1 MRTLDTARE
10 GAGDTPQDSAGDTP
24 REGTGSTAGDS
35 AGGAWDAVIDVSNV
49 CWSPQLPPVGRR
61 RPSWARLDLVVTAWR
76 RAHGEDARLHLVADE
91 SLMRALEDAGQL
103 RQLAAHG
110 GITMSQVADSVIL
123 PMARDR
129 GLHVI
134 TRDHYVDHRVEHP
147 WIERSPG
154 RFHGWETVEE
164 QVRIAPLGVTPVSA
178 QEVSL
183 AREIKD
189 LKRTRLDPKNQV
201 HRRILHARWKCGN
214 TSCTLAATWQ
224 EQLLVWPLVS
234 PSGEA
239 MCPSCDQPLISL
251 GPRAQLHE
259 IVVAVRGQ
267 QPEAEAEIMRFPLET
282 DVPVIV
288 GRGRGIKGI
297 DLTMDPLSDRRAEAY
312 RDAVLRVSRLHLLLR
327 LEEVSTVNWRLVAI
341 DLDSTNGT
349 EVERWAGTG
358 FLPSREVGSDKET
371 FLSARDRLVLGG
383 AVQLRLSGRRY
394 NAELGVQPALAPAPD
409 ELRADA
415 TAQTTTI
422 RRRP

>member
-1 MRTLDTARE
+1 MGVVDSARE
-10 GAGDTPQDSAGDTP
+10 GAVDAAG
-24 REGTGSTAGDS
+24 GN

-61 RPSWARLDLVVTAWR
+61 RPSWERLDLVVTAWR
-76 RAHGEDARLHLVADE
+76 QAHGDQARVHLVADE
-91 SLMRALEDAGQL
+91 SLMRALEDAGEL

-110 GITMSQVADSVIL
+110 GITMTQVADSVIL
-123 PMARDR
+123 PLARDQ

-134 TRDHYVDHRVEHP
+134 TSDHYVDHRIEHP

-154 RFHGWETVEE
+154 RFHGRDTVEE
-164 QVRIAPLGVTPVSA
+164 RVQIAPLGIMPVSA

-201 HRRILHARWKCGN
+201 HRRILHTRWKCGN
-214 TSCTLAATWQ
+214 NSCTLAASWQ

-239 MCPSCDQPLISL
+239 MCPACDQPLASL

-259 IVVAVRGQ
+259 VVVAVRGEQ
-267 QPEAEAEIMRFPLET
+267 EAEIMRFPLET

-312 RDAVLRVSRLHLLLR
+312 RDAVLKVSRLHLLLR
-327 LEEVSTVNWRLVAI
+327 LEEVSAVNWRLVAI

-394 NAELGVQPALAPAPD
+394 NAELGVPTPAPPALDDP
-409 ELRADA
+409 RSDA

-422 RRRP
+422 PRRQ

>member
-1 MRTLDTARE
+1 MEDLDSARE
-10 GAGDTPQDSAGDTP
+10 GAGNAAGET
-24 REGTGSTAGDS
+24 

-61 RPSWARLDLVVTAWR
+61 RPSWERLDLVVSAWR
-76 RAHGEDARLHLVADE
+76 HAHGTDARVHLVADE
-91 SLMRALEDAGQL
+91 SLMRALEDAGAL

-123 PMARDR
+123 PMARDQ

-134 TRDHYVDHRVEHP
+134 TRDHYVDHRIEHP

-154 RFHGWETVEE
+154 RFHGWDTVGE
-164 QVRIAPLGVTPVSA
+164 QVLIAPLGITPVSA

-201 HRRILHARWKCGN
+201 HRRILHTRWKCGN
-214 TSCTLAATWQ
+214 TSCTLAASWQ

-239 MCPSCDQPLISL
+239 MCPGCDQPLASL

-259 IVVAVRGQ
+259 VVVAVRGQ
-267 QPEAEAEIMRFPLET
+267 EPEAEIMRFPLET

-297 DLTMDPLSDRRAEAY
+297 DLTMDPLSDRRAGIY
-312 RDAVLRVSRLHLLLR
+312 RDAVLKVSRLHLLLR
-327 LEEVSTVNWRLVAI
+327 LEEVSAVNWRLVAI

-349 EVERWAGTG
+349 EVERWAGSG

-394 NAELGVQPALAPAPD
+394 NAELGFPPPIPPAPVVD
-409 ELRADA
+409 DLRADA
-415 TAQTTTI
+415 TAQTTMI
-422 RRRP
+422 PRRQ

>member
-1 MRTLDTARE
+1 MGACDADRE
-10 GAGDTPQDSAGDTP
+10 GAGNADEDHAV
-24 REGTGSTAGDS
+24 A
-35 AGGAWDAVIDVSNV
+35 AWDAVIDVSNV

-61 RPSWARLDLVVTAWR
+61 RPSWERLDLVTAAWR
-76 RAHGEDARLHLVADE
+76 REYGADTRVHLVADE

-103 RQLAAHG
+103 RQLAARG
-110 GITMSQVADSVIL
+110 DITMTQVADSVIL
-123 PMARDR
+123 PLARDR
-129 GLHVI
+129 ELHVI
-134 TRDHYVDHRVEHP
+134 TRDHYVDHRIEHP

-154 RFHGWETVEE
+154 RFHGWETVDDE
-164 QVRIAPLGVTPVSA
+164 VRIAPLGITPVSA

-189 LKRTRLDPKNQV
+189 LKRTRLDPKSQV
-201 HRRILHARWKCGN
+201 HRRILHTRWKCGN

-224 EQLLVWPLVS
+224 DQLLVWPLVS

-239 MCPSCDQPLISL
+239 MCPACDQPLASL

-259 IVVAVRGQ
+259 VVVAVRGE
-267 QPEAEAEIMRFPLET
+267 QPEAEIMRFPLET

-297 DLTMDPLSDRRAEAY
+297 DLTMDPLSDRRAEIY
-312 RDAVLRVSRLHLLLR
+312 RDAVLKVSRLHLLLR
-327 LEEVSTVNWRLVAI
+327 LEEVSAVNWRLVAI
-341 DLDSTNGT
+341 DLESTNGT
-349 EVERWAGTG
+349 EVERWAGAG

-394 NAELGVQPALAPAPD
+394 NTELGIPPSVPPAADDHP
-409 ELRADA
+409 ADA

-422 RRRP
+422 PRRQ